1 MGSRTYFSVSQ
12 QLRSELSLKWGN
24 TVYTFNRKE
33 VAEANRNTDAKLSFK
48 LSDFYTDDQTALLQ
62 LDKLLNKGKCDDDGE
77 FVKKHLKNFKKNTQI
92 QFFFRSEME
101 TRWH

>member
-24 TVYTFNRKE
+24 TVYTFDRKE

-77 FVKKHLKNFKKNTQI
+77 FVKKNIVKIQKEYPNSILFQI
-92 QFFFRSEME
+92 KDGN
-101 TRWH
+101 